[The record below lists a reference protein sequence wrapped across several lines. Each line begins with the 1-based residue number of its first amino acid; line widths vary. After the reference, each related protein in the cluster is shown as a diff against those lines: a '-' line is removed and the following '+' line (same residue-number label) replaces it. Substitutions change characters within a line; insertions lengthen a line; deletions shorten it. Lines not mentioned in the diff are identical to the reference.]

1 VLHEL
6 TEGEAGLLVL
16 LFPHLAGLHLDHIED
31 LGGTVR
37 ITARTRTASL
47 ACRGCG
53 VASGRVHDRYRRR
66 LADVGCGGRPVEV
79 VLAARRFRCG
89 NPACPVATFAEQVP
103 GLTSWYQRRTASLQH
118 VLEKVALA
126 LAGRAGSRLAAAL
139 AAIVS
144 RFTLIRLV
152 RALPDPEGGQVT
164 VLGVDDV
171 AKRKGHSYATVLMDM
186 DSHRL
191 IDMLPDREADTFA
204 DWLREHPGIEVICRD
219 RGGAY
224 ARAAR
229 EAAPAAVQV
238 ADRFHLWQDLAEAVE
253 KTVLAALAAVAP
265 GPCPQTAETAAPQDG
280 PAPVPGTPAVP
291 DGFRDVHGNERRL
304 VARHRE
310 RYAAVQALRAEG
322 CPVREIARRLGI
334 AHDTAAKFANAATI
348 DELLVK
354 ATSRPSILDP
364 FKPYLNQRWN
374 EGITSAAVLH
384 EEIRARGWQ
393 GDVQAVGR
401 YLRQFRTADG
411 RDRQARAKPQLTA
424 PAVPPPPQ
432 PRQVTRWIMTH
443 PDHLASDDAA
453 DLARLLDASPAL
465 AAAAG
470 HVRSFAGMMT
480 RRQGLLALEDW
491 LTQVEADD
499 QPALHSF
506 ARGIRR
512 DQQAVTAG
520 LALPYSSGA
529 LEGKNC
535 KIKYLKR
542 LMYGRANFDLLRKMA
557 LHN

>member
-6 TEGEAGLLVL
+6 TAGEAGLLAL
-16 LFPHLAGLHLDHIED
+16 LFPHLAGLELRQVED
-31 LGGTVR
+31 LGDGVR
-37 ITARTRTASL
+37 IVARTRTASL

-53 VASGRVHDRYRRR
+53 AVSAQVHDRYRRR
-66 LADVGCGGRPVEV
+66 LQDLACAGRPVQV
-79 VLAARRFRCG
+79 VLEVCRFCCG
-89 NPACPVATFAEQVP
+89 SPQCPVATFAEQVP
-103 GLTSWYQRRTASLQH
+103 GLTAWYQRRTAGLRGL
-118 VLEKVALA
+118 LEKVALA

-139 AAIVS
+139 GAIVS
-144 RFTLIRLV
+144 RLTLIRLV
-152 RALPDPEGGQVT
+152 RALPDPEAGQVT
-164 VLGVDDV
+164 VLGVDDI

-191 IDMLPDREADTFA
+191 IDMLPDREAETFA
-204 DWLREHPGIEVICRD
+204 DWLRAHPGTEVICRD

-253 KTVLAALAAVAP
+253 KTVLACLAALSPPPP
-265 GPCPQTAETAAPQDG
+265 GRQDPELAAAPAAP
-280 PAPVPGTPAVP
+280 PAMPGEP
-291 DGFRDVHGNERRL
+291 DGFRDVHGHERRL

-322 CPVREIARRLGI
+322 CSIREIARRLELSRN
-334 AHDTAAKFANAATI
+334 TVLKFANATSI

-364 FKPYLNQRWN
+364 FKHYLGQRWN
-374 EGITSAAVLH
+374 DGCTSAAALH

-393 GDVQAVGR
+393 GDVQAVER

-411 RDRQARAKPQLTA
+411 RNRKARAQPQLTA
-424 PAVPPPPQ
+424 PAAPPPPK

-453 DLARLLDASPAL
+453 SLARLVDASPAL

-470 HVRSFAGMMT
+470 HVRTFAAMMT

-520 LALPYSSGA
+520 LALPCSSGA
-529 LEGKNC
+529 LEGRNC

-557 LHN
+557 LLN